1 MEASFDAM
9 MQSVLRMPDVV
20 STPNETISE
29 EEHAALLAAAGEAVA
44 RLDDFRLQEGATL
57 IADLLRRVDKIE
69 GYKEEVVPYEKAR
82 TETIKA
88 RIRENLA
95 QLDVEVDSNRLEQEM
110 IFYLEKLDI
119 TEELANPLPLFPQ
132 SGCRR
137 GDARAQTRFHR
148 SGDGARN
155 QYDGLEGQREQH
167 PDSRG
172 KDEGRARKNQ
182 RAGTQYFI
190 TVNPKQSLISGLMGK
205 LIIFSAPSGS
215 GKTTIVRELLRR
227 IPQLEF
233 SISATSRAPRGT
245 ERDGVDY
252 YFLSPDEFRRA
263 VDEERFVEWE
273 EVYAGTCYGTLRSE
287 LDRIWGKGHTILFD
301 VDVLGGINLK
311 RIFGADACSVFI
323 MPPSIEEL
331 ERRLELRGTDAP
343 EVIAKRVA
351 KAEFELTK
359 APEFDHVVVNDVL
372 DTAVAEVER
381 IVRDFLS

>member
-1 MEASFDAM
+1 MRVIDIENIVTNMKDDTRF
-9 MQSVLRMPDVV
+9 VLRCEEVFHDK
-20 STPNETISE
+20 ISS
-29 EEHAALLAAAGEAVA
+29 AAASI
-44 RLDDFRLQEGATL
+44 LMN
-57 IADLLRRVDKIE
+57 K
-69 GYKEEVVPYEKAR
+69 
-82 TETIKA
+82 
-88 RIRENLA
+88 
-95 QLDVEVDSNRLEQEM
+95 
-110 IFYLEKLDI
+110 
-119 TEELANPLPLFPQ
+119 
-132 SGCRR
+132 
-137 GDARAQTRFHR
+137 
-148 SGDGARN
+148 
-155 QYDGLEGQREQH
+155 GQK
-167 PDSRG
+167 PIVCLTG
-172 KDEGRARKNQ
+172 
-182 RAGTQYFI
+182 
-190 TVNPKQSLISGLMGK
+190 
-205 LIIFSAPSGS
+205 PSGS